1 MIQLK
6 NKGNYPQDEERIVE
20 LEKKNAQLI
29 GSQRDLISD
38 VKNLMDVTQK
48 LINESNLLYEE
59 NAKLNARLQ
68 KIQKENFERNLEVEV
83 LKDEEQALNDENIK
97 LKNYNAD
104 LERLLQQKREN
115 LAREYMESKQRPTY
129 INEVDYGNGPKAI
142 SSRYVFSLF
151 IIF

>member
-1 MIQLK
+1 
-6 NKGNYPQDEERIVE
+6 
-20 LEKKNAQLI
+20 
-29 GSQRDLISD
+29 
-38 VKNLMDVTQK
+38 MDVTQK

-83 LKDEEQALNDENIK
+83 LKDEEQSLNDENIK

-115 LAREYMESKQRPTY
+115 LAREYMQSKQRPTY

-142 SSRYVFSLF
+142 SSRYDDAQVKTF
-151 IIF
+151 IPRVTAKPIVEAYDEGLANKNKPPFYYTDQRNQKKFIK